1 MEGDRASKKRRIKMT
16 PEKLAID
23 SLEKYLDY
31 RNAGQ
36 FAIAHSILALSK
48 SINKISGPISS
59 IPEKDIKAI
68 AVEILKLPGI

>member
-1 MEGDRASKKRRIKMT
+1 MT

-23 SLEKYLDY
+23 RLERYLDY

-36 FAIAHSILALSK
+36 FAIAYSILALSK
-48 SINKISGPISS
+48 SINKLSGPVSG

-68 AVEILKLPGI
+68 AAEILKLPGL